1 MKHGSMLALVL
12 LSWLIPKLAAAA
24 FVELDVP
31 EERSWWVGQRV
42 SFAVEVGVEGR
53 FSGSTVFD
61 LPRLD
66 GVVLM
71 KPEER
76 AILSSVQRDGREYS
90 VQRHEFS
97 VFSQRSGP
105 VVIPEFRV
113 RCGGI
118 REFGQEAEEFALMA
132 PSFELEFVLP
142 EGVRPGRAVVSTS
155 RLELEENWT
164 PRPGTEP
171 VKAGAAFE
179 RSVTIRAEDV
189 PGMLLPRVLPE
200 EVPGVSVYTDS
211 ARVEDRLQRGEFTG
225 EREER
230 VTYVCSQA
238 GRVQIPAV
246 RIRWWDPETEE
257 WKERELPGVQLEV
270 AGVADSV
277 VAPVME
283 SKADAGMESGGWLR
297 GLLWGFLALLVAG
310 GVGMWWYV
318 RRAYE
323 LPPLNP

>member
-1 MKHGSMLALVL
+1 
-12 LSWLIPKLAAAA
+12 
-24 FVELDVP
+24 
-31 EERSWWVGQRV
+31 
-42 SFAVEVGVEGR
+42 
-53 FSGSTVFD
+53 
-61 LPRLD
+61 
-66 GVVLM
+66 
-71 KPEER
+71 
-76 AILSSVQRDGREYS
+76 
-90 VQRHEFS
+90 
-97 VFSQRSGP
+97 
-105 VVIPEFRV
+105 
-113 RCGGI
+113 
-118 REFGQEAEEFALMA
+118 
-132 PSFELEFVLP
+132 
-142 EGVRPGRAVVSTS
+142 
-155 RLELEENWT
+155 
-164 PRPGTEP
+164 
-171 VKAGAAFE
+171 
-179 RSVTIRAEDV
+179 
-189 PGMLLPRVLPE
+189 MLLPRVLPE

-323 LPPLNP
+323 LPPLNPSPSCTRQTALGSPSCTRQTALGSPSCTRQTALGSPSCTRQTALGSPSCTRQTAYCVLGLQQPFRLRVNNAMRPRPLAGAILQQPFRLHPSGNRTYRTQGQDALATNFQTVPVWVGLIGHKGRMPLLPTSSPFRSG